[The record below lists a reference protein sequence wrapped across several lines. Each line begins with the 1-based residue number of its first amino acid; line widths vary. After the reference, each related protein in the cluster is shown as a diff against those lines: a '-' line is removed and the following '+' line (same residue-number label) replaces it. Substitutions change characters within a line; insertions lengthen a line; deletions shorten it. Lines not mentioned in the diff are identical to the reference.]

1 MEDKRERHEKVK
13 SGNVKLK
20 LQAAIEETRT
30 ELQKPFRESLEYV
43 RQLSII
49 MESEKNCNAD
59 DWCSLMLVATAHERL
74 NLTPSF
80 TRLLQHVSQGFVY
93 NEERQNFQE
102 YVSAE
107 V

>member
-1 MEDKRERHEKVK
+1 MEDKREHHEKVK

-30 ELQKPFRESLEYV
+30 QLQKPFRESREYV

-59 DWCSLMLVATAHERL
+59 DWCVLMLVATAHERL
-74 NLTPSF
+74 HLTPSF
-80 TRLLQHVSQGFVY
+80 TSLLCHVSQGFVY
-93 NEERQNFQE
+93 NEEEN
-102 YVSAE
+102 
-107 V
+107 